1 MTTIAFIPLRGGSKS
16 IPGKNRK
23 PIGGKPLFAWV
34 VEAAAGCQEIDRVI
48 VCTDDDHIAAAV
60 RMLGDPRVEAVGRS
74 PETASDTA
82 TTESAMLEYAG
93 NHDFDRMVLIQATS
107 PLLTSEDLSQ
117 GIALLESSGADSLLS
132 GVEQKRFLW
141 NRKSDGVAIPQNYDP
156 LHRPRRQDFDP
167 FFVENGAFYICTKA
181 DLLRTECRIS
191 GKIAL
196 HVMPEE
202 TFYELDEPADWKIIE
217 QLLLQRISD
226 KSPAEANRPQAALG
240 TIKLVV
246 SDVDGVLTDSGMYY
260 SEAGDELKKFNT
272 RDGKGFELLRHAGI
286 QTAII
291 TSENTKIVERRA
303 AKMKIDHLY
312 QGAVDKVPAFEDL
325 LARAGVSASETL
337 YVGDDLA
344 DLPIFRLAGF
354 SVCPADAIPE
364 ALLLVDYCARAK
376 GGDGVVREV
385 AELILKDQ
393 TFRAQDFSFHEPMKD
408 PLQTPSQLS
417 AG

>member
-1 MTTIAFIPLRGGSKS
+1 MKTIAFIPLRGGSKS
-16 IPGKNRK
+16 IPGKNRR
-23 PIGGKPLFAWV
+23 PIAGKPLFGWV
-34 VEAAAGCQEIDRVI
+34 VEAAAGCQGIDRVI
-48 VCTDDDHIAAAV
+48 VCTDDEPIAAAV

-82 TTESAMLEYAG
+82 TTESAMLEYAR

-141 NRKSDGVAIPQNYDP
+141 SRKSDGVAIPQNYDP
-156 LHRPRRQDFDP
+156 LRRPRRQDFEP

-181 DLLRTECRIS
+181 DLLRTGCRIS
-191 GKIAL
+191 GKVAL

-217 QLLLQRISD
+217 QLLLQRTSD
-226 KSPAEANRPQAALG
+226 KSPVEANRPQSALG
-240 TIKLVV
+240 AIKLVV

-260 SEAGDELKKFNT
+260 SETGDELKKFNT

-286 QTAII
+286 KTAII

-303 AKMKIDHLY
+303 AKMKIDYLY
-312 QGAVDKVPAFEDL
+312 QGAIDKMPAFEDL
-325 LARAGVSASETL
+325 LAKAGVSAAETA
-337 YVGDDLA
+337 YIGDDLA
-344 DLPIFRLAGF
+344 DIPVLRRAGF
-354 SVCPADAIPE
+354 SACPYDAVLEVRSIVHHLADAP
-364 ALLLVDYCARAK
+364 
-376 GGDGVVREV
+376 GGGGVVRE
-385 AELILKDQ
+385 I
-393 TFRAQDFSFHEPMKD
+393 AQIVLQMK
-408 PLQTPSQLS
+408 SS
-417 AG
+417 ENR